1 MKKPFFQL
9 NKIKGTAILKLT
21 LVKRFKIYSKYKKKS
36 LKKICRKKKNSK
48 KKLFFV
54 KMKN

>member
-1 MKKPFFQL
+1 MNEKKPFFQL

-36 LKKICRKKKNSK
+36 LKKICRKKKIPK
-48 KKLFFV
+48 KNFFL
-54 KMKN
+54 